1 MSGEEQLA
9 YLDGARCQ
17 CGHVATMVCPDCGQP
32 ICEEC
37 ARDITVPLWPQ
48 GLESLASG
56 SDTFWFCQG
65 CAPAEEQ
72 LATLAEQKVTEWAAQ
87 PVLDYYT
94 DTGEEELE
102 ELLEGEEEPEEV
114 SEHASNR

>member
-9 YLDGARCQ
+9 YLAGARCV

-32 ICEEC
+32 VCEEC
-37 ARDITVPLWPQ
+37 ARDVMVPLWPQ
-48 GLESLASG
+48 GLEALASG
-56 SDTFWFCQG
+56 SDTFWFCLR

-72 LATLAEQKVTEWAAQ
+72 LAALAEQKATEWAAQ
-87 PVLDYYT
+87 PALDYYT

-102 ELLEGEEEPEEV
+102 ELLEGEEDTEEGA
-114 SEHASNR
+114 E